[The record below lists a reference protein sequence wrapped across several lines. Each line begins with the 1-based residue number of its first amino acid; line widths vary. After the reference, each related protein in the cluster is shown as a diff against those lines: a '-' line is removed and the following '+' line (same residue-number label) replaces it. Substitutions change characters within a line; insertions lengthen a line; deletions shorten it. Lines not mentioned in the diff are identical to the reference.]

1 MDKKK
6 QETPKRKVVQIKPK
20 PQKEGI
26 DFSKFFN
33 FLSFLV
39 FIVFTFFMYKKVIQ
53 QEKIEQTIVE
63 NT

>member
-20 PQKEGI
+20 PKKEGI

-33 FLSFLV
+33 FLSI
-39 FIVFTFFMYKKVIQ
+39 FIFSFIFNKK
-53 QEKIEQTIVE
+53 TTT
-63 NT
+63 NL

>member
-20 PQKEGI
+20 PKKEGI

-39 FIVFTFFMYKKVIQ
+39 FSLCFRLFISLLLTFFYLRS
-53 QEKIEQTIVE
+53 
-63 NT
+63 

>member
-20 PQKEGI
+20 PKKEGI

-33 FLSFLV
+33 FLSFVV
-39 FIVFTFFMYKKVIQ
+39 FIVFVFLCIKKLYN
-53 QEKIEQTIVE
+53 KKK
-63 NT
+63 